1 MTNRTK
7 KGFNA
12 TDTKFGV
19 ISARYSHKQFS
30 TCSKLLI
37 STDKE
42 LEKTIFLRECTS
54 KLPINGG
61 LGYI

>member
-30 TCSKLLI
+30 TCSLI

-42 LEKTIFLRECTS
+42 LEDN
-54 KLPINGG
+54 LPP
-61 LGYI
+61 

>member
-42 LEKTIFLRECTS
+42 LEDN
-54 KLPINGG
+54 LPP
-61 LGYI
+61 